1 MGKITQYKRVVYK
14 SKMICG
20 MYYYKGSIYYK
31 NTAADP
37 IEGKFIL
44 FFPECESGT
53 KRRLKR

>member
-20 MYYYKGSIYYK
+20 IYYCKGSIYYK